1 MSVVML
7 WSGVYEGSY
16 AVVAQVC
23 TSVVM
28 LWLFRRVRVRGAG
41 GWQRSASPDQR
52 SELHPLQDV
61 RHQGPQPEHQLG
73 GAAGRGGPGLQ
84 RHVDLVVSSPDTRRR
99 AWPCSQQHMTATLDR
114 GGKALPTIEC
124 RPDCHSAGGVGTWD

>member
-1 MSVVML
+1 MVV
-7 WSGVYEGSY
+7 
-16 AVVAQVC
+16 QVC

-41 GWQRSASPDQR
+41 GRQRSASPDQR

-84 RHVDLVVSSPDTRRR
+84 RHVDLVTSPDERRR
-99 AWPCSQQHMTATLDR
+99 ARPCSQQHMTATEDSMTATLDR
-114 GGKALPTIEC
+114 GKALPTIEC
-124 RPDCHSAGGVGTWD
+124 RPDHHSTGAVGARD